1 MAVEQLLKNSG
12 ISISEI
18 LSSRSAL
25 AEETLVI
32 ARSFS
37 DKLISGDFVL
47 LTGELGSGKT
57 IFVTGIAQGMKCAQ
71 EVHSPSYKIINRYAG
86 KNIIYHIDFY
96 RLKKYEEVLGTGIE
110 DVFRENAIFL
120 IEWPEIFI
128 SYFKKFFLVDIE
140 YNGGENR
147 TIKIFNCKRAE

>member
-18 LSSRSAL
+18 LNSRSSST
-25 AEETLVI
+25 EETLEI
-32 ARSFS
+32 ARRFS
-37 DKLISGDFVL
+37 DKLTSGDFVL

-57 IFVTGIAQGMKCAQ
+57 IFVTGIAQSLECAR

-128 SYFKKFFLVDIE
+128 SYFRNFFLVDIE
-140 YNGGENR
+140 YDGEKSR
-147 TIKIFNCKRAE
+147 TIKIFNCKK